1 MPKED
6 AMAGNR
12 YDRGWMGGR
21 GYGREYGARRG
32 PPGRGRYDAGVRGG
46 YDRGWNEEMAYGREP
61 GMMGGGPGAFTPFGW
76 DPMMRWSGWDP
87 LMGFVPYQDTPQQW
101 SYGLEGD
108 YQRYEHDYY
117 RGNTVG
123 GYGGDYR
130 RPSYGRDFGPPRG
143 YDAQQRGVPPR
154 QSPLYGRGGDRALRE
169 WARQRGYDVEHI
181 IRPRLP
187 RR

>member
-1 MPKED
+1 
-6 AMAGNR
+6 MAGNR
-12 YDRGWMGGR
+12 YDRGWMGGG
-21 GYGREYGARRG
+21 GYGREYGAHRG
-32 PPGRGRYDAGVRGG
+32 PPRRERYDAGMRGG
-46 YDRGWNEEMAYGREP
+46 YDRGWNEAMAYGRGP

-87 LMGFVPYQDTPQQW
+87 LMGFVPYQDTPHEW
-101 SYGLEGD
+101 SYGLADD
-108 YQRYEHDYY
+108 YRRYEHDYY

-123 GYGGDYR
+123 GYGAEYR
-130 RPSYGRDFGPPRG
+130 RSSYGRDFGPPRG
-143 YDAQQRGVPPR
+143 YDAQKRSVPPR

-169 WARQRGYDVEHI
+169 WARRRGYDVEHT